1 MKSKKFILRE
11 TLFLTV
17 GQAVCVV
24 AIIGLYALLG
34 ALDRT
39 VILGCGIGAVLGI
52 GNFFF
57 MAVSADNAA
66 DKAVEQD
73 VKAGKAIVRGSF
85 ITRMVVMLV
94 VLIAFAKSGLANPLA
109 MVIPV
114 FLVRPIL
121 SLAEFFRKSGDLP
134 S

>member
-1 MKSKKFILRE
+1 MKSRKFILRE

-17 GQAVCVV
+17 CQAVCVA
-24 AIIGLYALLG
+24 AIVGIYALIG
-34 ALDRT
+34 YLDGS
-39 VILGCGIGAVLGI
+39 VILGSIIGALLGI

-57 MAVSADNAA
+57 MAVSADSAA
-66 DKAVEQD
+66 DKAVQQD
-73 VKAGKAIVRGSF
+73 VKAGKALIRSSF

-94 VLIAFAKSGLANPLA
+94 VLVAFAKSGLANPLA